1 LLELSDDTNLT
12 IGPAYPFTS
21 GTAAPVIT
29 SSTATISV
37 AGAGDRVAAAW
48 IDLQAGKRV
57 VSIAMAPFS
66 TRTAGA
72 PIAASAN
79 TAVSRHYP
87 HLVFDGA
94 AFVLVWLEANGPSDA
109 QIKLRRFDPN
119 LAPVGATLDI
129 GAASA
134 VGLADFDVTV
144 AGPNVYG
151 VAAALNNGPQ
161 RLFYITCSN

>member
-1 LLELSDDTNLT
+1 M
-12 IGPAYPFTS
+12 
-21 GTAAPVIT
+21 
-29 SSTATISV
+29 
-37 AGAGDRVAAAW
+37 
-48 IDLQAGKRV
+48 KR
-57 VSIAMAPFS
+57 I
-66 TRTAGA
+66 RTA
-72 PIAASAN
+72 IAVVLLSA
-79 TAVSRHYP
+79 TPLALAQS
-87 HLVFDGA
+87 A
-94 AFVLVWLEANGPSDA
+94 GPSDA